1 MFVSYGLPEKAKLF
15 IERLATMN
23 EANPFTP
30 DQQIK
35 LIRLK
40 AGLLLANSGPA
51 EAEKYLVNQL
61 KPHMN
66 SIPGLHTLLAFH
78 LDHDQN
84 AKALALLD
92 NWLKDNPDDL
102 ATLTDK
108 GQLLSRLKR
117 YDEAVAVFE
126 SAIKQASS
134 QEESNLISLIAA
146 ACTEKGDFESAL
158 EHINN
163 AIDRT
168 GADNFKFQKAT
179 IYMKMEQH
187 VEAIDLFN
195 DLLDDNPNHEEILL
209 NRAESHMVLKQYAEA
224 KEDFSTLQ
232 SFAPND
238 PRNYYRFAQI
248 AEAQNQIAEELK
260 NYTLFLEYVDPES
273 VPAEELQRV
282 QTRVKQLQDDTP

>member
-1 MFVSYGLPEKAKLF
+1 
-15 IERLATMN
+15 
-23 EANPFTP
+23 
-30 DQQIK
+30 
-35 LIRLK
+35 
-40 AGLLLANSGPA
+40 
-51 EAEKYLVNQL
+51 
-61 KPHMN
+61 
-66 SIPGLHTLLAFH
+66 
-78 LDHDQN
+78 
-84 AKALALLD
+84 
-92 NWLKDNPDDL
+92 
-102 ATLTDK
+102 
-108 GQLLSRLKR
+108 
-117 YDEAVAVFE
+117 VFE

-187 VEAIDLFN
+187 GEAIDLFN

-238 PRNYYRFAQI
+238 PRSYYRLAQI